1 MITKERCYYQRPYL
15 IGGSL
20 ESRTI
25 SPWMSLL
32 LAGQNN
38 GLLMRNSELRPPGL
52 TPLPDTN
59 KAAEEKKRGNH
70 VQNDKP
76 HGHGRGGWKGRGRGH
91 YNTFGRGNHY
101 GRGRGYQPNLS
112 HGQGSGC
119 GISFKPQSSTKS
131 VCHRCGMG
139 NHWAKI

>member
-15 IGGSL
+15 IGGIP

-59 KAAEEKKRGNH
+59 KAAEEKKR
-70 VQNDKP
+70 
-76 HGHGRGGWKGRGRGH
+76 
-91 YNTFGRGNHY
+91 
-101 GRGRGYQPNLS
+101 
-112 HGQGSGC
+112 
-119 GISFKPQSSTKS
+119 
-131 VCHRCGMG
+131 
-139 NHWAKI
+139 

>member
-15 IGGSL
+15 IGGIP

-25 SPWMSLL
+25 SLWMSLL

-59 KAAEEKKRGNH
+59 KAAEEKKKVTTSRMIDH
-70 VQNDKP
+70 TVMAVE
-76 HGHGRGGWKGRGRGH
+76 GGKDVAMATITH
-91 YNTFGRGNHY
+91 
-101 GRGRGYQPNLS
+101 LAV
-112 HGQGSGC
+112 
-119 GISFKPQSSTKS
+119 GITMAEAVGINP
-131 VCHRCGMG
+131 
-139 NHWAKI
+139 I

>member
-15 IGGSL
+15 IGGIP

-59 KAAEEKKRGNH
+59 KAAEKKKVTTSRMIDH
-70 VQNDKP
+70 TVMAVE
-76 HGHGRGGWKGRGRGH
+76 GGKDVAMATITH
-91 YNTFGRGNHY
+91 
-101 GRGRGYQPNLS
+101 LAV
-112 HGQGSGC
+112 
-119 GISFKPQSSTKS
+119 GITMAEAVGINP
-131 VCHRCGMG
+131 
-139 NHWAKI
+139 I

>member
-1 MITKERCYYQRPYL
+1 
-15 IGGSL
+15 
-20 ESRTI
+20 
-25 SPWMSLL
+25 
-32 LAGQNN
+32 
-38 GLLMRNSELRPPGL
+38 MRNSELRPPGL

-59 KAAEEKKRGNH
+59 KAAEEKKGNH
-70 VQNDKP
+70 VQNDRP
-76 HGHGRGGWKGRGRGH
+76 HGHSRGGWKGRGHGH

-112 HGQGSGC
+112 HGQGSGR